1 MYKMDNYN
9 DDLYQYLFDKY
20 YRLVYTT
27 AYRIVKNKEDCEEI
41 TQDAFSI
48 GFKNM
53 NKIKNFDH
61 FRNYILKAAYNIA
74 ITKAKKNTARNNL
87 FPTTINEEI
96 SSDKDIIGEAFE
108 DIYVE
113 QIMDKLPHVDREVM
127 LLSIQGYKVREIAQ
141 LLSISV
147 PNAKVKLHRTRK
159 LLMQNMKGE
168 LIYEKQ
174 QQQQQKQSV

>member
-1 MYKMDNYN
+1 MYKIENEN

-53 NKIKNFDH
+53 SKIKNFDH
-61 FRNYILKAAYNIA
+61 FKNYILKVAYNLSINR
-74 ITKAKKNTARNNL
+74 AKKNNARYNL
-87 FPTTINEEI
+87 FPTTVNEDI
-96 SSDKDIIGEAFE
+96 SSDKDIIGEVFE
-108 DIYVE
+108 DIYFK
-113 QIMDKLPHVDREVM
+113 QIMDKLPDIDREVM

-141 LLSISV
+141 LLGISV
-147 PNAKVKLHRTRK
+147 PNAKIKLHRTRK
-159 LLMQNMKGE
+159 LLMQNMEGE
-168 LIYEKQ
+168 LIYEKR
-174 QQQQQKQSV
+174 QSV